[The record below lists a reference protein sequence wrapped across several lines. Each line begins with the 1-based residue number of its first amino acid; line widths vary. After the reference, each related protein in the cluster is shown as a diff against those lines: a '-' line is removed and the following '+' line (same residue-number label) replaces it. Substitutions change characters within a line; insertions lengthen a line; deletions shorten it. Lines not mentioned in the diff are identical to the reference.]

1 MEMVVQVQGVST
13 RRVKK
18 ITTEL
23 CGREF
28 SKSTVSRLTKRLD
41 EQVRA
46 WADRLWKGEY
56 PFLDA
61 IHVKVRRQRGVRSTA
76 VLLAIGINEEGQRE
90 ILGLHT
96 SLSEPEEA
104 WKSPDIPL

>member
-1 MEMVVQVQGVST
+1 MEMVVQGVST

-28 SKSTVSRLTKRLD
+28 SKSTVSRLTKKLD

-46 WADRLWKGEY
+46 WAERPLEGEY
-56 PFLDA
+56 PFLVLDA
-61 IHVKVRRQRGVRSTA
+61 MHVKVRRQGGVRSTA
-76 VLLAIGINEEGQRE
+76 VLLAVGISEDGQRE
-90 ILGLHT
+90 ILGL
-96 SLSEPEEA
+96 SGGPQR
-104 WKSPDIPL
+104 D